1 MYSYLDRGKP
11 GANKPPYP
19 LTLVCH
25 SYSCCLFSSS
35 LYTSLKRVRFFSI
48 LQTHYG
54 CLCQQCN
61 QSEHLSLA
69 RQKTCPPRG
78 LCETLNFTTL
88 ANAPLLQSD
97 IGIITELLRW
107 LFCFSFHS
115 VGSIGPGAT
124 WSSKLMGL
132 SVSLV
137 LSLVRVVAVVNS
149 FDSGTLN
156 PVCWT
161 FKSSL
166 DNCRSIEW
174 KGFVHLSSRNT
185 FYNHREVIFSQ
196 YTKSKETIAV
206 LLKVLSKILREEFA
220 ILFLIFQRFILF
232 YLPFLLLFFSNR
244 QCTSLNYWY

>member
-1 MYSYLDRGKP
+1 MSLVGSTMVGKYRLYYEPLLSASECLSFRLSFVATIYSYLDRGKP

-25 SYSCCLFSSS
+25 SYPSRLFFSS

-88 ANAPLLQSD
+88 ENVPLLQSH
-97 IGIITELLRW
+97 IGTITELLRW

-115 VGSIGPGAT
+115 VGSVGPVAT
-124 WSSKLMGL
+124 
-132 SVSLV
+132 
-137 LSLVRVVAVVNS
+137 
-149 FDSGTLN
+149 
-156 PVCWT
+156 
-161 FKSSL
+161 
-166 DNCRSIEW
+166 
-174 KGFVHLSSRNT
+174 
-185 FYNHREVIFSQ
+185 
-196 YTKSKETIAV
+196 
-206 LLKVLSKILREEFA
+206 
-220 ILFLIFQRFILF
+220 
-232 YLPFLLLFFSNR
+232 
-244 QCTSLNYWY
+244 